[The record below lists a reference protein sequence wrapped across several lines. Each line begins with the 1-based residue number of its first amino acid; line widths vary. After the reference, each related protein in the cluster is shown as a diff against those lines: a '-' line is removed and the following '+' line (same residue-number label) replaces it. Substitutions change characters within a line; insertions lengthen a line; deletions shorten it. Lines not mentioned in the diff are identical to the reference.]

1 MKRKGINM
9 NATRR
14 VNISGKQVVDT
25 AELQSLLS
33 CGRKTAVEIGDHAG
47 AKIKIGRRVL
57 WNVNKVQQYL
67 DNISK

>member
-1 MKRKGINM
+1 M

-14 VNISGKQVVDT
+14 VNISGKQAVDT

-33 CGRKTAVEIGDHAG
+33 CGRKTAVEIGDNAG

-57 WNVNKVQQYL
+57 WNVSKVQQYL
-67 DNISK
+67 DNISE